1 MIMPLQHPLR
11 DWGFD
16 HRQGEVTVLRHFPP
30 NHINPGTHLLI
41 RVAYHL
47 FCFVSK
53 LTESSAIFVQ
63 I

>member
-47 FCFVSK
+47 FCFVS
-53 LTESSAIFVQ
+53 S
-63 I
+63 